1 MNRKTIIFSLLLG
14 LLFYACSL
22 SDNGSSD
29 SFSAGNVGTGQGGSM
44 AGFTIVGDHLYT
56 IGGASQLKVADISI
70 PSNPVYKKSFN
81 PGFGIETIFPHGKY
95 LFLGSQNGMYIYDAT
110 NPENPERL
118 SFYRHVFSC
127 DPVVA
132 DDNFAYVTMNSV
144 WGNCGQNTNQ
154 LQILDISDLKNPKLV
169 LSKGMDSPRG
179 LSIQNDTLVVCD
191 NGLKVFT
198 VTEDRKT
205 LFLLNEFNIKATD
218 LISLGNNWLV
228 IGDDGFYQYQI
239 KNNGIK
245 LLSSILKD

>member
-1 MNRKTIIFSLLLG
+1 MNRKTITFSLLLG
-14 LLFYACSL
+14 LLFYACSMN
-22 SDNGSSD
+22 DNGSSGKY
-29 SFSAGNVGTGQGGSM
+29 SSGNSGTGQGGSM
-44 AGFTIVGDHLYT
+44 AGFTIAGDHLFT
-56 IGGASQLKVADISI
+56 IGGANMLKVADISN
-70 PSNPVYKKSFN
+70 PSIPVYKKSIN
-81 PGFGIETIFPHGKY
+81 IGFGIETIFPHGKN

-118 SFYRHVFSC
+118 SFYQHVFSC

-132 DDNFAYVTMNSV
+132 DDNFAYITMNSV

-198 VTEDRKT
+198 VSENRKT
-205 LFLLNEFNIKATD
+205 LYLLNEFNIKATD

-239 KNNGIK
+239 KNNQIN